1 MLGPYVPGDRAADLV
16 EVGRFRTRRE
26 AEEQALVLL
35 AVGIGCRLLSDAGRV
50 RLLVAAGEGERAA
63 WELATYERENRAT
76 ARPPPVARPAAQ
88 GVDAALAY
96 CAVLLFFFVANST
109 RAFSVDWS
117 AAGDAQADLIRHG
130 AWWRTLTALSLHG
143 DLGHLASNLAAG
155 LVFGLL
161 LSQLLGWGLA
171 WLAIVVAGGLG
182 NGLDA
187 LLRFEP
193 HAAVGASTALFGALG
208 VLAGYWRRARTIP
221 WRGGIRRWAPLAGGV
236 MLLVFLGTSGER
248 TDVGAHVA
256 GFAVGGLIGLGLAQA
271 GTRVPTGTRAQGLYG
286 AMAAGVFAIA
296 WVIALATLK

>member
-1 MLGPYVPGDRAADLV
+1 MG
-16 EVGRFRTRRE
+16 
-26 AEEQALVLL
+26 
-35 AVGIGCRLLSDAGRV
+35 
-50 RLLVAAGEGERAA
+50 
-63 WELATYERENRAT
+63 
-76 ARPPPVARPAAQ
+76 
-88 GVDAALAY
+88 
-96 CAVLLFFFVANST
+96 
-109 RAFSVDWS
+109 
-117 AAGDAQADLIRHG
+117 
-130 AWWRTLTALSLHG
+130 TLTALSLHG

-171 WLAIVVAGGLG
+171 WLAMLVAGGLG

-193 HAAVGASTALFGALG
+193 HAAVRASTALFGALG

-256 GFAVGGLIGLGLAQA
+256 GFAVGGLIGLGWRR
-271 GTRVPTGTRAQGLYG
+271 RVPGCRQVRGHRGCTGRWRWGCLQ
-286 AMAAGVFAIA
+286 
-296 WVIALATLK
+296 

>member
-76 ARPPPVARPAAQ
+76 ARTPPVARPAAQ

-171 WLAIVVAGGLG
+171 WLAIWSRAASATAWTRSSASSPTRPLAPRRRCSARWARSPATGAGPAPSPG
-182 NGLDA
+182 
-187 LLRFEP
+187 
-193 HAAVGASTALFGALG
+193 AAASA
-208 VLAGYWRRARTIP
+208 AGPRSPAGSCCSCSSAPAASGRTWARTSP
-221 WRGGIRRWAPLAGGV
+221 GSRWAA
-236 MLLVFLGTSGER
+236 
-248 TDVGAHVA
+248 
-256 GFAVGGLIGLGLAQA
+256 
-271 GTRVPTGTRAQGLYG
+271 
-286 AMAAGVFAIA
+286 
-296 WVIALATLK
+296 

>member
-1 MLGPYVPGDRAADLV
+1 M
-16 EVGRFRTRRE
+16 
-26 AEEQALVLL
+26 
-35 AVGIGCRLLSDAGRV
+35 
-50 RLLVAAGEGERAA
+50 
-63 WELATYERENRAT
+63 
-76 ARPPPVARPAAQ
+76 
-88 GVDAALAY
+88 
-96 CAVLLFFFVANST
+96 
-109 RAFSVDWS
+109 
-117 AAGDAQADLIRHG
+117 
-130 AWWRTLTALSLHG
+130 
-143 DLGHLASNLAAG
+143 
-155 LVFGLL
+155 FGLL

-208 VLAGYWRRARTIP
+208 ALAGYWRRARTIP